1 MFIKMIKPKI
11 NYSLYFFLK
20 VVIIYMTIFL
30 NSYANESLEKNKLIV
45 LGEDNAPVKIK
56 IFSSLTCPHCASL
69 HINVISKIEKKYVSS
84 NKVQLI
90 FIDFPLDQASFNAS
104 KILHCLDQK
113 KQIDFLNIIYKK
125 QDVWTKGENIE
136 EINYNLNNIVKNLG
150 ISSFDID
157 ACLNNEAI
165 ADKILNDRINGHKK
179 YSINATPTIIINE
192 KKFEGSASFE
202 SIQKKIEKLI

>member
-1 MFIKMIKPKI
+1 MIKPKI
-11 NYSLYFFLK
+11 NYSLYLFLK

>member
-1 MFIKMIKPKI
+1 MIKPKI